1 MGFKPKS
8 SPELKLSSERADRVE
23 KPARSEAPKRLRVD
37 ARRNRD
43 KLIETAAAA
52 FAEHGV
58 DASLEDIARRAGVG
72 IGTLYRHFPTREH
85 LVEVVY
91 RREVEGL
98 CAAADELA
106 RQHPPDIALEQWM
119 QRFVDYIAT
128 KRGLAKSL
136 RILLT
141 TNSTLFS
148 DMSGRVTLALRRLV
162 EAGVANGSIRGDI
175 DSADVL
181 QALSGIYSA
190 PDTKDWRDRSRR
202 LVSLLMDGLRW
213 GASRGP

>member
-23 KPARSEAPKRLRVD
+23 KPAPSETPKRLRVD

-136 RILLT
+136 RILLA

-162 EAGVANGSIRGDI
+162 EAAVANGSIRGDI

-213 GASRGP
+213 GASNAR

>member
-1 MGFKPKS
+1 
-8 SPELKLSSERADRVE
+8 
-23 KPARSEAPKRLRVD
+23 
-37 ARRNRD
+37 
-43 KLIETAAAA
+43 
-52 FAEHGV
+52 
-58 DASLEDIARRAGVG
+58 VG

-162 EAGVANGSIRGDI
+162 EAAVANGSIRGDI

-202 LVSLLMDGLRW
+202 LVALLMDGLRW
-213 GASRGP
+213 GASNAR